1 MNRLFSLGV
10 ALFSL
15 MAYVFFAIAMFCL
28 VVYGV
33 KVSFGDAAATFVVAF
48 GISSL
53 ISISSMITFK
63 LLSK

>member
-10 ALFSL
+10 ALSSL
-15 MAYVFFAIAMFCL
+15 MAYVFFAMIPIAMFCL
-28 VVYGV
+28 VVYGI

-53 ISISSMITFK
+53 ITFK